1 MITCLQFLLHVIS
14 STLLRLIFKFLR
26 ITVGEVFFISF
37 GHVEREEGE
46 GGGGGWGHCFVAYF
60 FTCLTRSS

>member
-26 ITVGEVFFISF
+26 ITVGEVLFISF

-46 GGGGGWGHCFVAYF
+46 GGGGVGVTVLSPISLHV
-60 FTCLTRSS
+60 